1 MKEYL
6 KKIAR
11 FFLRQR
17 LRKKGIL
24 IDSGVAF
31 NNCTVFGGN
40 NAVHKGSKVSDSEI
54 GAYTFIGVNCSLT
67 NVRIGKFCSI
77 GANVKCI
84 AATHPVRDFVST
96 SPVFYSTFKQCGT
109 SFVEQQKFEEYLYV
123 EGKDLIVGNDV
134 WIGDNVSIIGGVRI
148 GDGAVLAT
156 GSVVTKDVP
165 PYAIVGGV
173 PARIIRY
180 RFSEEQVQLLL
191 KDKWWEKPASWLTEN
206 SDLFGNVKEYINA
219 IGKL

>member
-17 LRKKGIL
+17 LRQKGIL

-31 NNCTVFGGN
+31 NTSTAFGGN

-54 GAYTFIGVNCSLT
+54 GAYTFVGVNCHLS

-109 SFVEQQKFEEYLYV
+109 TFVEQQKFEEHLYV

-180 RFSEEQVQLLL
+180 RFSEEQIEYLL
-191 KDKWWEKPASWLTEN
+191 KDQWWNKPIKWLMKESSLFRDVERYIKSTE
-206 SDLFGNVKEYINA
+206 
-219 IGKL
+219 